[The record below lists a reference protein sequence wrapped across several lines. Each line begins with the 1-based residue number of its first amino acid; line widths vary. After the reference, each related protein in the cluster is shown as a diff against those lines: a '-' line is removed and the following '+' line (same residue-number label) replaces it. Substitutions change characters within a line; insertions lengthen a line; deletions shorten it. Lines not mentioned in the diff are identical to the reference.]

1 MKTRK
6 KTVIGGVL
14 KTLSILIML
23 MLWLSLIAIIIPPHY
38 FPLLG
43 LATLGLPVFFML
55 HLLFLIWFVY
65 RGDKLMWVLLLTSF
79 FTIPS
84 FHSWVSLGSTNNSGD
99 ASPDISLMTYNVR
112 MFNAYKWIKD
122 VDVIGEQKKII
133 HQADVD
139 VLALQEY
146 YKFDK
151 TPSLD
156 FPHSF
161 IKYTNPSNNFGLA
174 IFSKL
179 PIIDTGSV
187 AYKHTE
193 SFNNYFIF
201 TDVLLN
207 SDTIRIVNVHL
218 ASFYFDVK
226 DFEALKEANVKDIN
240 ELRLRFTSVI
250 KRLFVGFSERSKQLK
265 TLKAFLKESP
275 YPIILCGDMNDAPA
289 SYTYRVFNRLLDDA
303 FSAAGRGIGRTYV
316 ESWFP
321 LRIDWVFFDPNVFK
335 PVHHEVLSKDQYLS
349 DHRPVVVGLK
359 YNEQ

>member
-1 MKTRK
+1 M
-6 KTVIGGVL
+6 GGVV
-14 KTLSILIML
+14 KTLSLLIML
-23 MLWLSLIAIIIPPHY
+23 MLWLSLIAIVIPPYY

-43 LATLGLPVFFML
+43 LATLGLPVFFIL
-55 HLLFLIWFVY
+55 HIFFLVWFVY
-65 RGDKLMWVLLLTSF
+65 RGDKFMWILLFTTF

-84 FHSWVSLGSTNNSGD
+84 FHSWVSLGATNVTNNV
-99 ASPDISLMTYNVR
+99 ASDLHLMTYNVR
-112 MFNAYKWIKD
+112 MFNAYRWIDD
-122 VDVIGEQKKII
+122 VNVASAQKKII

-139 VLALQEY
+139 VLAMQEY
-146 YKFDK
+146 YNFQQ
-151 TPSLD
+151 TPTLD
-156 FPHSF
+156 FPHTF
-161 IKYTNPSNNFGLA
+161 IKYTNPSNDFGLA

-179 PIIDTGSV
+179 PFIDTGSV
-187 AYKHTE
+187 AYEHTE

-201 TDVLLN
+201 ADVLLSN
-207 SDTIRIVNVHL
+207 DTVRIINVHL

-226 DFEALKEANVKDIN
+226 DFEALKEGNVKDID

-250 KRLFVGFSERSKQLK
+250 KRLFAGFTQRSKQLK

-275 YPIILCGDMNDAPA
+275 HPVILCGDMNDAPA
-289 SYTYRVFNRLLDDA
+289 SYTYRVFNRKLNDA

-321 LRIDWVFFDPNVFK
+321 LRIDWVFFDPSVFE
-335 PVHHEVLSKDQYLS
+335 PVHYEVLSKDQYLS